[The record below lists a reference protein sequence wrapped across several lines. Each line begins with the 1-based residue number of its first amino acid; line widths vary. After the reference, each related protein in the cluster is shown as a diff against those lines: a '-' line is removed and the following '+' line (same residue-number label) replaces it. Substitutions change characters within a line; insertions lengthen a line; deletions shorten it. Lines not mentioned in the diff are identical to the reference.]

1 MNGPP
6 AVKAW
11 VGVPLLLAIVWS
23 PGAARAVCTP
33 SPLGRDAPTAV
44 ILSGGGAKGAYEAG
58 AVALFAE
65 RGLSIQLVAGS
76 SAGALNATMVAAG
89 RADHLE
95 TMWRGL
101 RREHVYSHRA
111 SVFFAGLLPGWLT
124 LLALDGATA
133 LLDPQPL
140 RELITVSL
148 DLERIRSSPI
158 RLLVTATDLARRE
171 LRAFDNR
178 TVTADALM
186 GAAAIPGAFPA
197 VAVDGTLLVDGGLA
211 ARAPILEALETV
223 TVRRAVVVMSYAPD
237 ERGAPPTTIRRTL
250 EEAFETALLYQI
262 RRDVELARLKHPT
275 VDVQLLTPSAALRLR
290 PLEFDP
296 DGIARVLELGRADAR
311 ACLQAWEG

>member
-1 MNGPP
+1 
-6 AVKAW
+6 VKAW
-11 VGVPLLLAIVWS
+11 VGVPLLLTIAWS
-23 PGAARAVCTP
+23 PPAARAVCTP
-33 SPLGRDAPTAV
+33 STLGRDAPTAL

-76 SAGALNATMVAAG
+76 SAGALNAAMVAAG

-95 TMWRGL
+95 RMWRGI

-124 LLALDGATA
+124 LLALDGASA

-140 RELITVSL
+140 RELITASL
-148 DLERIRSSPI
+148 DLERIRSSPV

-171 LRAFDNR
+171 QRAFDNR
-178 TVTADALM
+178 TVTVDALV
-186 GAAAIPGAFPA
+186 ASTAIPGAFPA
-197 VAVDGTLLVDGGLA
+197 VAVDGALLVDGGLI
-211 ARAPILEALETV
+211 ARAPILEALEAAPA

-237 ERGAPPTTIRRTL
+237 ERGAAPTTIRRTL
-250 EEAFETALLYQI
+250 EETVETALLHQI
-262 RRDVELARLKHPT
+262 RRDIELARLKHPG
-275 VDVQLLTPSAALRLR
+275 VDVQVLTPSAALKLR

-296 DGIARVLELGRADAR
+296 DGVARVLDLGRADAT
-311 ACLQAWEG
+311 ACLRAWGE

>member
-1 MNGPP
+1 
-6 AVKAW
+6 
-11 VGVPLLLAIVWS
+11 
-23 PGAARAVCTP
+23 
-33 SPLGRDAPTAV
+33 V

-76 SAGALNATMVAAG
+76 SAGALNAAMVAAG

-95 TMWRGL
+95 SMWRGL
-101 RREHVYSHRA
+101 RREHVYSRRA

-124 LLALDGATA
+124 LLALDGTTA

-140 RELITVSL
+140 RELITASL
-148 DLERIRSSPI
+148 DFEPIRTSRV

-178 TVTADALM
+178 TVTVDALLA
-186 GAAAIPGAFPA
+186 AAAIPGAFPA
-197 VAVDGTLLVDGGLA
+197 VAVDGTLLVDGGLI
-211 ARAPILEALETV
+211 ARAPILEALETA
-223 TVRRAVVVMSYAPD
+223 TVRRAVVVVSYAPD

-250 EEAFETALLYQI
+250 EEAVETALLHQI
-262 RRDVELARLKHPT
+262 RRDVELARFKHPA

-296 DGIARVLELGRADAR
+296 DSIARVLELGRADAK
-311 ACLQAWEG
+311 ACLQAWEE

>member
-1 MNGPP
+1 LETLAPLAWSEGVAKRGLPP
-6 AVKAW
+6 TWMARVMAENPARIFGLWPRK
-11 VGVPLLLAIVWS
+11 GVIR
-23 PGAARAVCTP
+23 PGADADLTISDPTP
-33 SPLGRDAPTAV
+33 EWTIQQPQHLGTAGVTPYEVWRLGGDAQTALIV
-44 ILSGGGAKGAYEAG
+44 SGVGATGAYEAG

-140 RELITVSL
+140 RELIPASL
-148 DLERIRSSPI
+148 DLDPIRSSPL

-171 LRAFDNR
+171 QRVFDNR
-178 TVTADALM
+178 TVTVDALM

-197 VAVDGTLLVDGGLA
+197 VA
-211 ARAPILEALETV
+211 
-223 TVRRAVVVMSYAPD
+223 
-237 ERGAPPTTIRRTL
+237 
-250 EEAFETALLYQI
+250 
-262 RRDVELARLKHPT
+262 
-275 VDVQLLTPSAALRLR
+275 
-290 PLEFDP
+290 
-296 DGIARVLELGRADAR
+296 
-311 ACLQAWEG
+311 